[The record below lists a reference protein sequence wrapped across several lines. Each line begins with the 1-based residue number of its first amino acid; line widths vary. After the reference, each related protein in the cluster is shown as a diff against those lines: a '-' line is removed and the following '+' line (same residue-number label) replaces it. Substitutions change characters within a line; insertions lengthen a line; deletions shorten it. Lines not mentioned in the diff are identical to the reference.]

1 MPDRAET
8 MGVHRRAARHLAFAR
23 RLIRQ
28 AGVCF
33 TPLCLINGAAAACV
47 AITSLL
53 APGGSAAHIIAGGI
67 GAALVIAG
75 LFWAADHAGGRPGLR
90 LPALPLLLT
99 ALSVVSLAG
108 AVMSGVHLAVAPELD
123 VASAAT
129 LHGRMA
135 LLALLCAPLGLAGA
149 VQLRLARL
157 PASAPTVPTLPLGAR

>member
-8 MGVHRRAARHLAFAR
+8 RRVRHRLAR
-23 RLIRQ
+23 RIRQ
-28 AGVCF
+28 VRACF
-33 TPLCLINGAAAACV
+33 TPLCFINGAAAACV

-90 LPALPLLLT
+90 LPAISLLLT
-99 ALSVVSLAG
+99 VLSVVSLGG
-108 AVMSGVHLAVAPELD
+108 AMMTGVHLAVAPELD
-123 VASAAT
+123 LASAAS

-157 PASAPTVPTLPLGAR
+157 PRASAPPAPTLSLGAR